1 MRRVFDR
8 GLSGNSHEMTID
20 DGSSGFG
27 ASRVIREYAKLLQ
40 ANAPVYVALGVLT
53 SVAKGGRPCTRSSDR
68 FLARHGRPILFV
80 LCCANLRLSGLNV
93 LIELR
98 LENYAVIDNLVVEF
112 GHGLNLLTGE
122 TGAGKSILIDALA
135 LLLGEKAS
143 SDVIRGGA
151 DRAVVAAVFEEEGPD
166 GDALAKILEANG
178 LDESDDGSLILR
190 REIAS
195 GGKGRVFVNNQPATV
210 AVLRL
215 LAPHLAVIHAQN
227 ESILSFDGAARL
239 ELLDSF
245 AGSRFDTVAN
255 AFAAWKR
262 VRTRIDELE
271 RGEQDRLRL
280 VDLWIFQK
288 REIDE
293 GRLQSGEDEKL
304 ETEKRVLANAE
315 KIYNAAMNAFD
326 LLYEGSGSTASSLR
340 AAHKQ
345 IEELARY
352 EPKFQEALEA
362 LQTARISVED
372 VGATVRDYAGG
383 IHASPEHLAQVEDR
397 LALLERLKRKYGP
410 TLDEVIQF
418 GADVAR
424 KLSEVENK
432 DEILRRLRSE
442 LAQAGQDYLSAAQ
455 ALSKS
460 RTSAARRLERLVE
473 AEVNDLAMKSAFRI
487 EMTTSTEESGWTS
500 SGIDQVLYMISTNP
514 GEPLRQLE
522 NIASGGELSRV
533 MLALKASV
541 ESGTESSRE
550 REKRSDSSARR
561 KREKTSQKTL
571 VFDEIDTGIGGRAAE
586 AVGKKLKTL
595 ARAHQVLCVTH
606 LPQIATFGDHHYVID
621 KKESGGRTK
630 TSIRPVTGEE
640 RTEEVARM
648 LSGAKLTETS
658 RKHAEQMIKA
668 NG

>member
-1 MRRVFDR
+1 M
-8 GLSGNSHEMTID
+8 
-20 DGSSGFG
+20 
-27 ASRVIREYAKLLQ
+27 
-40 ANAPVYVALGVLT
+40 
-53 SVAKGGRPCTRSSDR
+53 
-68 FLARHGRPILFV
+68 
-80 LCCANLRLSGLNV
+80 LCCAKLSLSGWPV

-143 SDVIRGGA
+143 AEVVRTGA
-151 DRAVVAAVFEEEGPD
+151 ERAVVSAVFESNEAGED
-166 GDALAKILEANG
+166 SLAKILEANG

-190 REIAS
+190 REIAA

-215 LAPHLAVIHAQN
+215 LAPHLAIIHAQN
-227 ESILSFDGAARL
+227 ESILSFDGPARL
-239 ELLDSF
+239 ELLDGF
-245 AGSRFDTVAN
+245 AGSQLEPLAE
-255 AFAAWKR
+255 AFKAWKQIR
-262 VRTRIDELE
+262 AHIDELE

-280 VDLWIFQK
+280 ADLWMFQK
-288 REIDE
+288 REIEE
-293 GRLQSGEDEKL
+293 GRLQAGEDERL
-304 ETEKRVLANAE
+304 EAEKRVLANAE

-326 LLYEGSGSTASSLR
+326 LLYEGNGSTASSLR
-340 AAHKQ
+340 AAQKQ

-352 EPKFQEALEA
+352 EPKFQEALAA
-362 LQTARISVED
+362 LDAARISVED
-372 VGATVRDYAGG
+372 VGASVRDYAGG

-397 LALLERLKRKYGP
+397 LALIDRLKRKYGP
-410 TLDEVIQF
+410 TLEQVIEF
-418 GADVAR
+418 GAEVAR

-442 LAQAGQDYLSAAQ
+442 MAKAAEEYLRAAKT
-455 ALSKS
+455 LSKK
-460 RTSAARRLERLVE
+460 RAEAARKLEKLVE
-473 AEVNDLAMKSAFRI
+473 AEINDLAMKSTFRI
-487 EMTTSTEESGWTS
+487 EMTTSEEEDSWS
-500 SGIDQVLYMISTNP
+500 AAGIDQVVYMISTNP

-522 NIASGGELSRV
+522 HIASGGELSRV

-541 ESGTESSRE
+541 DAGAHPAGK
-550 REKRSDSSARR
+550 KRAARDA
-561 KREKTSQKTL
+561 QKTL

-586 AVGKKLKTL
+586 AVGKKLKSL
-595 ARAHQVLCVTH
+595 ARSHQVLCVTH
-606 LPQIATFGDHHYVID
+606 LPQIATFGDHHYVIE
-621 KKESGGRTK
+621 KKESGGRTR
-630 TSIRPVTGEE
+630 TGIREVTGEE

-658 RKHAEQMIKA
+658 RKHAEQMIRA